1 MWYILLLY
9 SLAHKPMMGEQKQQQ
24 RSINYT
30 SLGETHCTTVGT
42 IWTDRV
48 LSDEDF
54 NQALTSVQPAT

>member
-1 MWYILLLY
+1 
-9 SLAHKPMMGEQKQQQ
+9 MMGEQKQQQ